1 MRDWP
6 AHLGAACRHS
16 HVADTGERD
25 ARRGPTAATIK
36 HAAVLIGIRDA
47 PEPTI
52 ILTQRSTALRH
63 HPGQISFPGGRIEA
77 FDASPQEAAC
87 REAFEEIGLA
97 RHAIDILGEL
107 PEYTTVT
114 GFSIRPVVARVA
126 AEAMIAPDGIEASQ
140 LIELPLAR
148 ALCAAA
154 YRFQRIEREGQTYRI
169 YSIDH
174 AGHHVWG
181 ATASMLVTLARA
193 SAALESRSFTIAS
206 EAKTG

>member
-1 MRDWP
+1 MRDWQTRL
-6 AHLGAACRHS
+6 AAACNHS
-16 HVADTGERD
+16 HVGDLAERD
-25 ARRGPTAATIK
+25 ARRGHDAGRLK
-36 HAAVLIGIRDA
+36 HAAVLIGVRDA
-47 PEPTI
+47 PEPAI
-52 ILTQRSTALRH
+52 ILTQRSMALRN

-87 REAFEEIGLA
+87 REAFEEIGLD

-107 PEYTTVT
+107 PNYTTVT

-126 AEAMIAPDGIEASQ
+126 AEAVIAADGVEASQ
-140 LIELPLAR
+140 VIELPLAR
-148 ALCAAA
+148 ALYGPA
-154 YRFQRIEREGQTYRI
+154 YRFQLIEREGQAYRI

-193 SAALESRSFTIAS
+193 SASFEARSFTIAP
-206 EAKTG
+206 EAEIG

>member
-6 AHLGAACRHS
+6 ARLAAACDHS
-16 HVADTGERD
+16 HVGDLAERD
-25 ARRGPTAATIK
+25 ARRGAPAAMLK
-36 HAAVLIGIRDA
+36 HAAVLIGIRDT

-77 FDASPQEAAC
+77 FDASPQDAAC

-97 RHAIDILGEL
+97 RQAIDILGEL
-107 PEYTTVT
+107 PDYTTVT

-126 AEAMIAPDGIEASQ
+126 AEAVIAADGVEASQ

-148 ALCAAA
+148 ALYGPA
-154 YRFQRIEREGQTYRI
+154 YRFQRIERNGQTYRI

-193 SAALESRSFTIAS
+193 SAALEARSFTIAT
-206 EAKTG
+206 EAEIG